1 MVLIHLKR
9 VEESHL
15 LCEAPVGS
23 ELRELVPTV
32 ASLYNLRLRVRRLL
46 TAHGRA
52 LCATDNNNN
61 NAGAK
66 TTNVLAA
73 CAAAED
79 LISHGPLKPENE
91 HGYTEEQL
99 EEFSKPESEQKPASA
114 PRRQIHRNGFVFY
127 DAPDPT
133 GRRIGEAMGEEAAA
147 LVKGALETAE
157 ALTSKDQVA
166 KGVVLTE
173 QALNKAIDEI
183 RGAVTI
189 VYPEGLPT
197 WEPVR
202 EIIEDKE
209 DLSGTAASKEVIDPN
224 EASLWWA
231 NKELVRDK
239 KLSDFVGKNDKTKL
253 IIKIQRRGQGPPL
266 REPPLSEQQQKELMA
281 YYYKKQEE
289 QKVGNMVRLA
299 ENDEDDYLNSRWAD
313 NTALKSAFRGVGDV
327 KWRPF

>member
-46 TAHGRA
+46 T
-52 LCATDNNNN
+52 
-61 NAGAK
+61 
-66 TTNVLAA
+66 
-73 CAAAED
+73 AAED

-253 IIKIQRRGQGPPL
+253 IIKIQRGPPL